1 MKLEMQKYHKDIDI
15 LGKHIFYFKQDVF
28 CVPKTTFI
36 EREKDVSLMLP

>member
-15 LGKHIFYFKQDVF
+15 LCKHIFYFKQDVF

-36 EREKDVSLMLP
+36 EREKDVSPMLP